1 MEIKRMGMVSIVSHV
16 TLLHLHIDKHLHLV
30 GFVWIPLS
38 SEQGGALSDKICEV
52 CLTEDLMI
60 DLVLSHL
67 INW

>member
-1 MEIKRMGMVSIVSHV
+1 MGLVSIVSHV
-16 TLLHLHIDKHLHLV
+16 TLLHLHIDKHLHLA
-30 GFVWIPLS
+30 FVWISLS
-38 SEQGGALSDKICEV
+38 SEQGGSLSDKICEV